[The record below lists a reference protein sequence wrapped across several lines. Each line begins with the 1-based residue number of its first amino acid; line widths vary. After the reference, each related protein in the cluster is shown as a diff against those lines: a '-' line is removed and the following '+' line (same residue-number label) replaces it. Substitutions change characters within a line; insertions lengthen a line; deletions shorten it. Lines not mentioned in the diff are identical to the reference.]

1 MLPGQ
6 LFPLPQV
13 NYGVSFR
20 NICMQYVNT
29 ILVSQRSK
37 ALGPAQAGRDLRD
50 IAVAL
55 GRLRFDLLTVL
66 DL

>member
-1 MLPGQ
+1 
-6 LFPLPQV
+6 
-13 NYGVSFR
+13 
-20 NICMQYVNT
+20 MQYVNT

-55 GRLRFDLLTVL
+55 GGLRFDLLTVL